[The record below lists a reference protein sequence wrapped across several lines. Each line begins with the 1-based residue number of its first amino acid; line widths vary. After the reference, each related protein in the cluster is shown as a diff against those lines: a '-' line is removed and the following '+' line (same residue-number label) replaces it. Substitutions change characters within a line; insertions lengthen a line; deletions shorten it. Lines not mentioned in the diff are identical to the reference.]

1 MRGDGWATERVRV
14 RDRREENGELVIK
27 KKKKVFNST
36 RFLGGGVK
44 GLTV

>member
-27 KKKKVFNST
+27 KKK
-36 RFLGGGVK
+36 RFLIQRGFWGEV
-44 GLTV
+44 